1 MIKPQTN
8 HKQSWVEKPQ
18 TDVIAFDH
26 EKAFRDLGS
35 GFVVVQFDYCLLL
48 DGRGVL
54 LPGAPDRA
62 FLN

>member
-18 TDVIAFDH
+18 TDVITFNH

-35 GFVVVQFDYCLLL
+35 GFVDF
-48 DGRGVL
+48 
-54 LPGAPDRA
+54 
-62 FLN
+62 